1 MLCSFIAENLCSE
14 RGDFSF
20 AELSLMRLEALLRGQ
35 DLGSI
40 WFHDRIGRRGLR
52 KVKEFSLEAGLRA
65 AASTEQVSCFRSGG
79 DTKSKSKNWVQPT
92 CGP

>member
-20 AELSLMRLEALLRGQ
+20 AELSLMRLEALLPGQ
-35 DLGSI
+35 DLWST
-40 WFHDRIGRRGLR
+40 WFHDHIGRRGGLR

-65 AASTEQVSCFRSGG
+65 AASTEQVSCLPIWRRY
-79 DTKSKSKNWVQPT
+79 
-92 CGP
+92 